1 MRRRAGLIRLDWLA
15 GEPGS
20 VIAQRAVRLALG
32 TAMEAQVVDWQRFVD
47 SVRAEFAAASGEW
60 EDA

>member
-1 MRRRAGLIRLDWLA
+1 LSGLLTLIVAR
-15 GEPGS
+15 
-20 VIAQRAVRLALG
+20 Q
-32 TAMEAQVVDWQRFVD
+32 AQVVDWQRFVD

>member
-1 MRRRAGLIRLDWLA
+1 
-15 GEPGS
+15 
-20 VIAQRAVRLALG
+20 
-32 TAMEAQVVDWQRFVD
+32 MEAQVVDWQRFVD